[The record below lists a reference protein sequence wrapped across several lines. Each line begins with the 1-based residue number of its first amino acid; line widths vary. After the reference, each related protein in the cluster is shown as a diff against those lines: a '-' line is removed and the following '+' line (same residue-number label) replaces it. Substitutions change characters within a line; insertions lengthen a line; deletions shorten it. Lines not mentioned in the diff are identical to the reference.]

1 MRNKEIKTEV
11 LRLLHEV
18 PFRPFVMT
26 LENRQRVEIGHP
38 ENIAF
43 DPEPNGAT
51 DFYAFSGATRLFST
65 FEAVTSVSIAN
76 PSSANGDEET
86 QTRV

>member
-1 MRNKEIKTEV
+1 MQTNEIKTEV

-18 PFRPFVMT
+18 PFRPFVIT

-51 DFYAFSGATRLFST
+51 DFYAFFGAARLFST

-76 PSSANGDEET
+76 SATNGEQENEAT
-86 QTRV
+86 I